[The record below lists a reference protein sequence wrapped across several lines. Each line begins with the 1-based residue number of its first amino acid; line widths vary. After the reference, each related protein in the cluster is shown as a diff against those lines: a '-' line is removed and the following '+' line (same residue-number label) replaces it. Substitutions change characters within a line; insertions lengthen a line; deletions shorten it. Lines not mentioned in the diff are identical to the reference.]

1 MNEFANITDVQALKL
16 FFYVESAILVIA
28 FAIIGFFLRRH
39 DNAGIAREVAVTT
52 ATENLTAAVNQLKL
66 VFTSLQVQ
74 YEVRQPIV
82 EAQIELFRQSFI
94 IHDNTIRGID
104 NRLIQLETEH
114 RLFLGGL
121 SIVKNPKKNDLIN

>member
-16 FFYVESAILVIA
+16 FFYIESAILVIA
-28 FAIIGFFLRRH
+28 FSIIGFFLRRR
-39 DNAGIAREVAVTT
+39 DNAGLAREIAVTT
-52 ATENLTAAVNQLKL
+52 ATDNLTTAVNQLKL

-74 YEVRQPIV
+74 YEIRQPLV
-82 EAQIELFRQSFI
+82 EAQIELFRQSFVI
-94 IHDNTIRGID
+94 NDNLVKGID

-121 SIVKNPKKNDLIN
+121 SIIKRPKNDLIN